1 MVRVLM
7 VPELEAE
14 LALEDVGPDDVEP
27 VELEVELV
35 VDAGPRLNAKKAAPA
50 ATTITTT
57 IIMTITVVPT
67 PGLPSR

>member
-35 VDAGPRLNAKKAAPA
+35 VDAEPRLNAKNAAPA
-50 ATTITTT
+50 ATIITTA